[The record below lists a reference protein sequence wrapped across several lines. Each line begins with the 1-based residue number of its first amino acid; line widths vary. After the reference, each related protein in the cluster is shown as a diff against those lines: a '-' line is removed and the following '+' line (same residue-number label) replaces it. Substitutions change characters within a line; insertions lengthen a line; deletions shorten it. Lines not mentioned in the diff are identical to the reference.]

1 MLENRVTDKLE
12 YKKLSPEEQ
21 QKRGI
26 LGRLV
31 GIIADGRN
39 ATRNG
44 RKYSEKL
51 WENVFKD
58 PIMKERIETN
68 CCFGEL
74 GHPTDREETD
84 MEKIAICMDGLPK
97 KDSNGKLQA
106 IFNILDTPNG
116 RILKTLCD
124 YGCKIGV
131 SSRGSGEVST
141 NFDGT
146 EDVDPDSYEC
156 QGFDAV
162 IIPAVKEARLNYVT
176 EELNKTRYNK
186 TLKARLQESYN
197 KASADDKK
205 IMKETFDNIGVSFK
219 EPYPVEFTYTEETD
233 ESYTNYFGHLN
244 VVADSEKEA
253 LDKAER
259 YVNSIKYQNDHMNQ
273 HSFRNFHIGDT
284 AYTNVDLVEDFEPI
298 VKYYAI
304 IGYEPGDGETG
315 PSGDK
320 FFIDSEVVAA
330 SSEDEARE
338 KLNADS
344 DANIQEV
351 TRDDYEEYLEWSKQ
365 ESLNEAAQ
373 TSQYNLYSGAE
384 FTSKSGHK
392 IWIDDVHS
400 SFSPYDGSPY
410 ISVNYHYK
418 MVDGKEGESRC
429 STHDLFNMLKEELQP
444 LSEAKFGPYNY
455 VYGVHVIGHDGRD
468 RTLGG
473 ADTLEA
479 AEKIG
484 INQAKHVMEN
494 PWMTDA
500 EKMRYF
506 ENMYISNDDKEIE
519 VDTIDF
525 ENYLDNMMSELDSR
539 IKASKANMNESK
551 FIQPKYHD
559 GDVVF
564 IGDADG
570 YQGTFLIN
578 GDISKLP
585 EKLYSNIRRVMK
597 YGNTDDPFY
606 SVEYKLPDDSH
617 QFEEDYSKFFDYVE
631 KLLSANNIKLVKNIK
646 DESLDI
652 NKEDGDVAVDNNK
665 AIVDQLQ
672 ELLEHNRDLES
683 QVMSLQEKLSVCYA
697 KDSLKEEKMNSY
709 KNAIKT
715 LTEDNKKLNALVEKF
730 NTTKEK
736 LDDSSKN
743 IKTLESLLKT
753 SLESKKA
760 LKERLSEKSSEIST
774 LKEQL
779 EAATKV
785 KETLNENYNVSQKER
800 DLLKKDYEE
809 KLNNSKQLIEKYKA
823 VAKNAVNKYINSQAV
838 RIGVKPEEIKNKLP
852 ESYGFSDIDS
862 ICEDLKKYK
871 ISVGRL
877 PFNAELLR
885 ENKVKMTA
893 TPSKNDPLTGL
904 GNIDDDVDSQLLS
917 LAKIN

>member
-1 MLENRVTDKLE
+1 MLENLVTDKFE

-31 GIIADGRN
+31 GIIADSKN

-44 RKYSEKL
+44 RKYSEAL

-146 EDVDPDSYEC
+146 EDVDPESYEC

-338 KLNADS
+338 KLNADP

-365 ESLNEAAQ
+365 ESLNEA
-373 TSQYNLYSGAE
+373 
-384 FTSKSGHK
+384 
-392 IWIDDVHS
+392 
-400 SFSPYDGSPY
+400 
-410 ISVNYHYK
+410 
-418 MVDGKEGESRC
+418 
-429 STHDLFNMLKEELQP
+429 
-444 LSEAKFGPYNY
+444 KFGAYKY
-455 VYGVHVIGHDGRD
+455 VYGVHVINPKTGADQL
-468 RTLGG
+468 LGG
-473 ADTLEA
+473 SKDLAGASRIAKD
-479 AEKIG
+479 
-484 INQAKHVMEN
+484 QAKQVFTN
-494 PWMTDA
+494 PWMSAQQKYD
-500 EKMRYF
+500 YL
-506 ENMYISNDDKEIE
+506 ENMYISDDDK
-519 VDTIDF
+519 
-525 ENYLDNMMSELDSR
+525 YM
-539 IKASKANMNESK
+539 ES
-551 FIQPKYHD
+551 
-559 GDVVF
+559 
-564 IGDADG
+564 
-570 YQGTFLIN
+570 GTAEF
-578 GDISKLP
+578 
-585 EKLYSNIRRVMK
+585 
-597 YGNTDDPFY
+597 DDY
-606 SVEYKLPDDSH
+606 I
-617 QFEEDYSKFFDYVE
+617 E
-631 KLLSANNIKLVKNIK
+631 KLLSKLEKQLNEDIE
-646 DESLDI
+646 DISLDI
-652 NKEDGDVAVDNNK
+652 KTEDETEAVDNNK

-672 ELLEHNRDLES
+672 ELLEHNRELES

-697 KDSLKEEKMNSY
+697 KDSLKEEKITSY
-709 KNAIKT
+709 KTAIKT

-743 IKTLESLLKT
+743 VKTLESLLKT

-760 LKERLSEKSSEIST
+760 LKARLSEKSSEIST

-885 ENKVKMTA
+885 ENKVTMTA

>member
-1 MLENRVTDKLE
+1 MLENLVTDKFE

-31 GIIADGRN
+31 GIIADSKN

-44 RKYSEKL
+44 RKYSEAL

-205 IMKETFDNIGVSFK
+205 IMKETFDNIGISFK

-244 VVADSEKEA
+244 VIADSEKEA

-284 AYTNVDLVEDFEPI
+284 AYTNVDLVEDFEPV

-365 ESLNEAAQ
+365 QEEYTDIDIDEALKESIKSDIKIYPGKEL
-373 TSQYNLYSGAE
+373 T
-384 FTSKSGHK
+384 TKSGHK
-392 IWIDDVHS
+392 IIIDSVNTYFNPDT
-400 SFSPYDGSPY
+400 GSPTVY
-410 ISVNYHYK
+410 IDYSYK
-418 MVDGKEGESRC
+418 LASGEEGKGDYCTTQDLIYMLQESL
-429 STHDLFNMLKEELQP
+429 TKDKP
-444 LSEAKFGPYNY
+444 LDEAKFGAYKY
-455 VYGVHVIGHDGRD
+455 VYGVHVIGNDGRD
-468 RTLGG
+468 RILGG
-473 ADTLEA
+473 AKTLED
-479 AEKIG
+479 AEQIG
-484 INQAKHVMEN
+484 IDQAKHVMEN
-494 PWMTDA
+494 PWMSAKQKYD
-500 EKMRYF
+500 YL
-506 ENMYISNDDKEIE
+506 ENMYISDDDKY
-519 VDTIDF
+519 V
-525 ENYLDNMMSELDSR
+525 
-539 IKASKANMNESK
+539 ES
-551 FIQPKYHD
+551 
-559 GDVVF
+559 
-564 IGDADG
+564 
-570 YQGTFLIN
+570 GTAEF
-578 GDISKLP
+578 
-585 EKLYSNIRRVMK
+585 
-597 YGNTDDPFY
+597 DDY
-606 SVEYKLPDDSH
+606 I
-617 QFEEDYSKFFDYVE
+617 E
-631 KLLSANNIKLVKNIK
+631 KLLSKLEKQLNEDIE
-646 DESLDI
+646 DISLDI
-652 NKEDGDVAVDNNK
+652 KSEDETEAVDNNK

-672 ELLEHNRDLES
+672 ELLEHNRELES

-697 KDSLKEEKMNSY
+697 KDSLKEEKVNSY

-743 IKTLESLLKT
+743 VKTLESLLKT

-809 KLNNSKQLIEKYKA
+809 KLNNSKQLIEKYKS

>member
-1 MLENRVTDKLE
+1 MLENLVTDKFE

-31 GIIADGRN
+31 GIIADSKN

-44 RKYSEKL
+44 RKYSEAL

-205 IMKETFDNIGVSFK
+205 IMKETFDNIGISFK

-244 VVADSEKEA
+244 VIADSEKEA

-284 AYTNVDLVEDFEPI
+284 AYTNVDLVEDFEPV

-365 ESLNEAAQ
+365 ESLNEA
-373 TSQYNLYSGAE
+373 
-384 FTSKSGHK
+384 
-392 IWIDDVHS
+392 
-400 SFSPYDGSPY
+400 
-410 ISVNYHYK
+410 
-418 MVDGKEGESRC
+418 
-429 STHDLFNMLKEELQP
+429 
-444 LSEAKFGPYNY
+444 KFGAYKY
-455 VYGVHVIGHDGRD
+455 VYGVHVINPKTGVDQL
-468 RTLGG
+468 LGG
-473 ADTLEA
+473 SKDLAGASRIAKD
-479 AEKIG
+479 
-484 INQAKHVMEN
+484 QAKQVFTN
-494 PWMTDA
+494 PWMSAKQKYD
-500 EKMRYF
+500 YL
-506 ENMYISNDDKEIE
+506 ENMYISDDDKY
-519 VDTIDF
+519 V
-525 ENYLDNMMSELDSR
+525 
-539 IKASKANMNESK
+539 ES
-551 FIQPKYHD
+551 
-559 GDVVF
+559 
-564 IGDADG
+564 
-570 YQGTFLIN
+570 GTAEF
-578 GDISKLP
+578 
-585 EKLYSNIRRVMK
+585 
-597 YGNTDDPFY
+597 DDY
-606 SVEYKLPDDSH
+606 I
-617 QFEEDYSKFFDYVE
+617 E
-631 KLLSANNIKLVKNIK
+631 KLLSKLEKQLNEDIE
-646 DESLDI
+646 DISLDI
-652 NKEDGDVAVDNNK
+652 KSEDETEAVDNNK

-672 ELLEHNRDLES
+672 ELLEHNRELES

-697 KDSLKEEKMNSY
+697 KDSLKEEKINSY

-779 EAATKV
+779 EAAIKV

-809 KLNNSKQLIEKYKA
+809 KLNNSKQLIEKYKS

-904 GNIDDDVDSQLLS
+904 SNIDDDVDSQLLS

>member
-1 MLENRVTDKLE
+1 MLENLVTDKFE

-31 GIIADGRN
+31 GIIADSKN

-44 RKYSEKL
+44 RKYSEAL

-146 EDVDPDSYEC
+146 EDVDPESYEC

-284 AYTNVDLVEDFEPI
+284 AYTNVDLVEDFEPV

-304 IGYEPGDGETG
+304 IGYEPADGETG
-315 PSGDK
+315 PGGDK

-338 KLNADS
+338 KLDADS

-365 ESLNEAAQ
+365 QEEYADIDADEILKESIKSDIKIYPGKEL
-373 TSQYNLYSGAE
+373 T
-384 FTSKSGHK
+384 TKSGHK
-392 IWIDDVHS
+392 IIIDSVNTYFNPDT
-400 SFSPYDGSPY
+400 GSPAVY
-410 ISVNYHYK
+410 IDYSYEMASGEEGKGDYCTTQDLIY
-418 MVDGKEGESRC
+418 MLQESLTVDK
-429 STHDLFNMLKEELQP
+429 P
-444 LSEAKFGPYNY
+444 LTEAKFGAYKY
-455 VYGVHVIGHDGRD
+455 VYGVHVINPKTGADQL
-468 RTLGG
+468 LGG
-473 ADTLEA
+473 SKDLADA
-479 AEKIG
+479 SRIARD
-484 INQAKHVMEN
+484 QAKQIFTN
-494 PWMTDA
+494 PWMSAKQKYD
-500 EKMRYF
+500 YL
-506 ENMYISNDDKEIE
+506 ENMYISDDDKY
-519 VDTIDF
+519 V
-525 ENYLDNMMSELDSR
+525 
-539 IKASKANMNESK
+539 ES
-551 FIQPKYHD
+551 
-559 GDVVF
+559 
-564 IGDADG
+564 
-570 YQGTFLIN
+570 GTAEF
-578 GDISKLP
+578 
-585 EKLYSNIRRVMK
+585 
-597 YGNTDDPFY
+597 DDY
-606 SVEYKLPDDSH
+606 I
-617 QFEEDYSKFFDYVE
+617 E
-631 KLLSANNIKLVKNIK
+631 KLLSKLEKQLNEDIE
-646 DESLDI
+646 DISLDI
-652 NKEDGDVAVDNNK
+652 KSEDETEAVDNNK

-672 ELLEHNRDLES
+672 ELLEHNRELES

-697 KDSLKEEKMNSY
+697 KDSLKEEKINSY

-743 IKTLESLLKT
+743 VKTLESLLKT

-760 LKERLSEKSSEIST
+760 LKARLSEKSSEIST

>member
-1 MLENRVTDKLE
+1 MLENLVTDKFE

-31 GIIADGRN
+31 GIIADSKN

-44 RKYSEKL
+44 RKYSEAL

-244 VVADSEKEA
+244 VIADSEKEA

-284 AYTNVDLVEDFEPI
+284 AYTNVDLVEDFEPV
-298 VKYYAI
+298 VKYYAV

-365 ESLNEAAQ
+365 QEEYTDIDIDEALKESIKSDIKIYPGKEL
-373 TSQYNLYSGAE
+373 T
-384 FTSKSGHK
+384 TKSGHK
-392 IWIDDVHS
+392 IIIDSVNTYFNPDT
-400 SFSPYDGSPY
+400 GSPTVY
-410 ISVNYHYK
+410 IDYSYK
-418 MVDGKEGESRC
+418 LASGEEGKGDYCTTQDLIYMLQESLTKDK
-429 STHDLFNMLKEELQP
+429 SLD
-444 LSEAKFGPYNY
+444 EAKFGAYKY
-455 VYGVHVIGHDGRD
+455 VYGVHVIGNDGRD
-468 RTLGG
+468 RILGG
-473 ADTLEA
+473 AKTLED
-479 AEKIG
+479 AEQIG
-484 INQAKHVMEN
+484 IDQAKHVMEN
-494 PWMTDA
+494 PWMSAKQKYD
-500 EKMRYF
+500 YL
-506 ENMYISNDDKEIE
+506 ENMYISDDDKY
-519 VDTIDF
+519 V
-525 ENYLDNMMSELDSR
+525 
-539 IKASKANMNESK
+539 ES
-551 FIQPKYHD
+551 
-559 GDVVF
+559 
-564 IGDADG
+564 
-570 YQGTFLIN
+570 GTAEF
-578 GDISKLP
+578 
-585 EKLYSNIRRVMK
+585 
-597 YGNTDDPFY
+597 DDY
-606 SVEYKLPDDSH
+606 I
-617 QFEEDYSKFFDYVE
+617 E
-631 KLLSANNIKLVKNIK
+631 KLLSKLEKQLNEDIE
-646 DESLDI
+646 DISLDI
-652 NKEDGDVAVDNNK
+652 KSEDETEAVDNNK

-672 ELLEHNRDLES
+672 ELLEHNRELES

-697 KDSLKEEKMNSY
+697 KDSLKEEKVNSY

-743 IKTLESLLKT
+743 VKTLESLLKT

-809 KLNNSKQLIEKYKA
+809 KLNNSKQLIEKYKS

-904 GNIDDDVDSQLLS
+904 SNIDDDVDSQLLS

>member
-1 MLENRVTDKLE
+1 MLENLVTDKFE

-31 GIIADGRN
+31 GIIADSKN

-44 RKYSEKL
+44 RKYSEAL

-146 EDVDPDSYEC
+146 EDVDPESYEC

-284 AYTNVDLVEDFEPI
+284 AYTNVDLVEDFEPV

-304 IGYEPGDGETG
+304 IGYEPADGETG

-338 KLNADS
+338 KLDADS

-365 ESLNEAAQ
+365 QEEYAD
-373 TSQYNLYSGAE
+373 
-384 FTSKSGHK
+384 
-392 IWIDDVHS
+392 IDID
-400 SFSPYDGSPY
+400 
-410 ISVNYHYK
+410 K
-418 MVDGKEGESRC
+418 
-429 STHDLFNMLKEELQP
+429 P
-444 LSEAKFGPYNY
+444 LTEAKFGAYKY
-455 VYGVHVIGHDGRD
+455 VYGVHVINPKTGADQL
-468 RTLGG
+468 LGG
-473 ADTLEA
+473 SKDLADA
-479 AEKIG
+479 SRIAKD
-484 INQAKHVMEN
+484 QAKQVFTN
-494 PWMTDA
+494 PWMSAKQKYD
-500 EKMRYF
+500 YL
-506 ENMYISNDDKEIE
+506 ENMYISDDDKY
-519 VDTIDF
+519 V
-525 ENYLDNMMSELDSR
+525 
-539 IKASKANMNESK
+539 ES
-551 FIQPKYHD
+551 
-559 GDVVF
+559 
-564 IGDADG
+564 
-570 YQGTFLIN
+570 GTAEF
-578 GDISKLP
+578 
-585 EKLYSNIRRVMK
+585 
-597 YGNTDDPFY
+597 DDY
-606 SVEYKLPDDSH
+606 I
-617 QFEEDYSKFFDYVE
+617 E
-631 KLLSANNIKLVKNIK
+631 KLLSKLEKQLNEDIE
-646 DESLDI
+646 DISLDI
-652 NKEDGDVAVDNNK
+652 KSEDETEAVDNNK

-672 ELLEHNRDLES
+672 ELLEHNRELES

-697 KDSLKEEKMNSY
+697 KDSLKEEKINSY

-743 IKTLESLLKT
+743 VKTLESLLKT

-760 LKERLSEKSSEIST
+760 LKARLSEKSSEIST

>member
-1 MLENRVTDKLE
+1 MLENLVTDKFE

-31 GIIADGRN
+31 GIIADSKN

-44 RKYSEKL
+44 RKYSEAL

-146 EDVDPDSYEC
+146 EDVDPESYEC

-233 ESYTNYFGHLN
+233 ESYINYFGHLN

-365 ESLNEAAQ
+365 ESLNEA
-373 TSQYNLYSGAE
+373 
-384 FTSKSGHK
+384 
-392 IWIDDVHS
+392 
-400 SFSPYDGSPY
+400 
-410 ISVNYHYK
+410 
-418 MVDGKEGESRC
+418 
-429 STHDLFNMLKEELQP
+429 
-444 LSEAKFGPYNY
+444 KFGAYKY
-455 VYGVHVIGHDGRD
+455 VYGVHVINPKTGADQL
-468 RTLGG
+468 LGG
-473 ADTLEA
+473 SKDLAGASRIAKD
-479 AEKIG
+479 
-484 INQAKHVMEN
+484 QAKQVFTN
-494 PWMTDA
+494 PWMSAQQKYD
-500 EKMRYF
+500 YL
-506 ENMYISNDDKEIE
+506 ENMYISDDDKYVESGTAE
-519 VDTIDF
+519 FDDYVD
-525 ENYLDNMMSELDSR
+525 ELMSELDSK

>member
-1 MLENRVTDKLE
+1 MLENLVTDKFE

-31 GIIADGRN
+31 GIIADSKN

-44 RKYSEKL
+44 RKYSEAL

-146 EDVDPDSYEC
+146 EDVDPESYEC

-244 VVADSEKEA
+244 VIADSEKEA

-259 YVNSIKYQNDHMNQ
+259 YVNSIKYQNAHMNQ

-284 AYTNVDLVEDFEPI
+284 AYTNVDLVEDFEPV

-338 KLNADS
+338 KLSAEP

-365 ESLNEAAQ
+365 ESLNEA
-373 TSQYNLYSGAE
+373 
-384 FTSKSGHK
+384 
-392 IWIDDVHS
+392 
-400 SFSPYDGSPY
+400 
-410 ISVNYHYK
+410 
-418 MVDGKEGESRC
+418 
-429 STHDLFNMLKEELQP
+429 
-444 LSEAKFGPYNY
+444 KFGVYKY
-455 VYGVHVIGHDGRD
+455 VYGVHVINPKTGADQL
-468 RTLGG
+468 LGG
-473 ADTLEA
+473 SKDLADA
-479 AEKIG
+479 SRIAKD
-484 INQAKHVMEN
+484 QAKQVFTN
-494 PWMTDA
+494 PWMSAKQKYD
-500 EKMRYF
+500 YL
-506 ENMYISNDDKEIE
+506 ENMYISDDDKY
-519 VDTIDF
+519 V
-525 ENYLDNMMSELDSR
+525 
-539 IKASKANMNESK
+539 ES
-551 FIQPKYHD
+551 
-559 GDVVF
+559 
-564 IGDADG
+564 
-570 YQGTFLIN
+570 GTAEF
-578 GDISKLP
+578 
-585 EKLYSNIRRVMK
+585 
-597 YGNTDDPFY
+597 DDY
-606 SVEYKLPDDSH
+606 I
-617 QFEEDYSKFFDYVE
+617 E
-631 KLLSANNIKLVKNIK
+631 KLLSKLEKQLNEDIE
-646 DESLDI
+646 DISLDI
-652 NKEDGDVAVDNNK
+652 KTEDETEAVDNNK

-672 ELLEHNRDLES
+672 ELLEHNRELES

-697 KDSLKEEKMNSY
+697 KDSLNEEKINSY

-715 LTEDNKKLNALVEKF
+715 LTEDNKKLNALLEKF

-736 LDDSSKN
+736 LNDSSKN
-743 IKTLESLLKT
+743 VKTLESLLKT

-760 LKERLSEKSSEIST
+760 LKARLSEKSSEIST

>member
-1 MLENRVTDKLE
+1 MLENLVTDKFE

-31 GIIADGRN
+31 GIIADSKN

-44 RKYSEKL
+44 RKYSEAL

-244 VVADSEKEA
+244 VIADSEKEA

-284 AYTNVDLVEDFEPI
+284 AYTNVDLVEDFEPV
-298 VKYYAI
+298 VKYYAV

-365 ESLNEAAQ
+365 ESLNEA
-373 TSQYNLYSGAE
+373 
-384 FTSKSGHK
+384 
-392 IWIDDVHS
+392 
-400 SFSPYDGSPY
+400 
-410 ISVNYHYK
+410 
-418 MVDGKEGESRC
+418 
-429 STHDLFNMLKEELQP
+429 
-444 LSEAKFGPYNY
+444 KFGAYKY
-455 VYGVHVIGHDGRD
+455 VYGVHVINPKTGADQL
-468 RTLGG
+468 LGG
-473 ADTLEA
+473 SKDLAGASRIAKD
-479 AEKIG
+479 
-484 INQAKHVMEN
+484 QAKQVFTN
-494 PWMTDA
+494 PWMSAKQKYD
-500 EKMRYF
+500 YL
-506 ENMYISNDDKEIE
+506 ENMYISDDDKY
-519 VDTIDF
+519 V
-525 ENYLDNMMSELDSR
+525 
-539 IKASKANMNESK
+539 ES
-551 FIQPKYHD
+551 
-559 GDVVF
+559 
-564 IGDADG
+564 
-570 YQGTFLIN
+570 GTAEF
-578 GDISKLP
+578 
-585 EKLYSNIRRVMK
+585 
-597 YGNTDDPFY
+597 DDY
-606 SVEYKLPDDSH
+606 I
-617 QFEEDYSKFFDYVE
+617 E
-631 KLLSANNIKLVKNIK
+631 KLLSKLEKQLNEDIE
-646 DESLDI
+646 DISLDI
-652 NKEDGDVAVDNNK
+652 KSEDEAEAVDNNK

-672 ELLEHNRDLES
+672 ELLEHNRELES

-697 KDSLKEEKMNSY
+697 KDSLNEEKMNSY

-809 KLNNSKQLIEKYKA
+809 KLNNSKQLIEKYKS

-904 GNIDDDVDSQLLS
+904 SNIDDDVDSQLLS